1 MAKASAAAAIAP
13 ARRARSAVE
22 PSRAAL
28 PTRSSP
34 NHLIRERALVCRA
47 TVERREG
54 VCVSGRLGGA
64 EHHAVFPL
72 GRHPELQHQL
82 FVGSELIRRKVQNV
96 RDENFT
102 REEAS
107 FDLTHWLSVGSPEQR
122 GADWGFSAIEAGGG
136 PDADFRNNAR
146 RVVDDLLDGEAGPHG
161 TNGVD
166 NFT

>member
-1 MAKASAAAAIAP
+1 M
-13 ARRARSAVE
+13 ARR
-22 PSRAAL
+22 P
-28 PTRSSP
+28 
-34 NHLIRERALVCRA
+34 

-72 GRHPELQHQL
+72 GRYPELQHQL

-122 GADWGFSAIEAGGG
+122 GADWGFSAIEAGRG

-166 NFT
+166 NFA